1 MSVKS
6 AKRRAFRKLLPA
18 AAAIVAVA
26 AFDQPAAYAGNG
38 FLGGFVGGVV
48 GGVLGHMLVEPRY
61 RYAPSYRSEGRP
73 SRSRNASGASGGGAT
88 GPSFTGR
95 FSSRALASLAPPT
108 TQQEQAML
116 KSITPSQSLGA
127 VGASDDLNQIGRD
140 DNAEAG
146 RDYTSRIDDLIKRI
160 QVAQNTQHSTK
171 EGDVT
176 EHAIL
181 EALEGSIRDAKLTTF
196 ETFLGENWSP
206 ERLRV
211 MILDR
216 VENEIGGLFDGTN
229 RGAVTMNDLDLMIKK
244 VATNVYAR
252 LFETWELLA
261 SNRKLHLVRAAS
273 LSDPWGS
280 RERRNS
286 RERRAVVLLE
296 AYASALDK
304 DALEPLLRRDPN
316 AFALR
321 YRAQRIVYDCLT
333 DGVDET
339 TSNELGM
346 GNLAE
351 IRNGMLKLAETECA
365 NWVSKQLTK
374 AGDKDP
380 DDKIAKSEPQ
390 DRKIT
395 PQDPMPL
402 RVIWTTKGPT
412 DDASMYGRATD

>member
-6 AKRRAFRKLLPA
+6 AKRPAFRKLLPA

-73 SRSRNASGASGGGAT
+73 SRSRNASGASGGAPQAP
-88 GPSFTGR
+88 PSPAD
-95 FSSRALASLAPPT
+95 SSRALASLAPPT

-244 VATNVYAR
+244 AATNVYAR
-252 LFETWELLA
+252 LFETSELLA
-261 SNRKLHLVRAAS
+261 SNRSSTLFVQRLYQTHGDLVN
-273 LSDPWGS
+273 GEI
-280 RERRNS
+280 RES
-286 RERRAVVLLE
+286 AEQLLAE

-339 TSNELGM
+339 TSNESGM

-374 AGDKDP
+374 AGDKDL
-380 DDKIAKSEPQ
+380 DDKIAKGEPQ